1 MSVFNT
7 HLYDIILWTAFS
19 LILLASVSM
28 ILSIGKGQ
36 RIVAVN
42 EMRIYVQLEAKER
55 LSSWQKLYANE
66 DESTLVRSMG
76 LRVNAAKIK
85 VFRDM
90 ISGVFLMLIMLR
102 WLTNNG
108 SLLFGLMALLVL
120 YSSLWPSTKNF
131 TVFSNIIAPTF
142 QKLRRYRVTR
152 ETHVLLQ
159 LLRNEV
165 QESSQRSVLSLMQ
178 KYQGYFKIINSDLI
192 LLEHEWRHGKD
203 IALIHL
209 QQRHPGN
216 EEIAYLA
223 SMIRDMDSVP
233 YAELSKMLKENSE
246 TLNKKQQ
253 SSYEARENDLNQ
265 ILFMVNIAGTGL
277 AVLWFVIAMFLWS
290 YSFDINY

>member
-1 MSVFNT
+1 LSILIG
-7 HLYDIILWTAFS
+7 HLYDTILWAGF
-19 LILLASVSM
+19 LLVLMASVLM

-36 RIVAVN
+36 RFVAVN
-42 EMRIYVQLEAKER
+42 EMRIYVQLEAMDR
-55 LSSWQKLYANE
+55 LTRWEKLYTNE
-66 DESTLVRSMG
+66 DESQLLRSTG
-76 LRVNAAKIK
+76 LMLNAAKMK
-85 VFRDM
+85 VFRDLLCS
-90 ISGVFLMLIMLR
+90 ILLVGLLLR
-102 WLTNNG
+102 WYVKDG
-108 SLLFGLMALLVL
+108 SLVFGLVGLLVI

-131 TVFSNIIAPTF
+131 TIFSNVIAPVL

-165 QESSQRSVLSLMQ
+165 QESQQRSVLYLIQ
-178 KYQGYFKIINSDLI
+178 KYQGYFKIINEDLI

-203 IALIHL
+203 IALLHL

-216 EEIAYLA
+216 DEIAYLA
-223 SMIRDMDSVP
+223 SMIRDMDNVA
-233 YAELSKMLKENSE
+233 YEELSKMLKENSE

-277 AVLWFVIAMFLWS
+277 AVLWFVISMFLWS
-290 YSFDINY
+290 YSFDMNY